1 MVEKLKN
8 LRLLSVLNVGV
19 VFFIACLVYALAV
32 RGYELYNTE
41 QPVVEEEEI
50 AVIYDKEKVS
60 VNAYLTE
67 EQREAIDNGDFDD
80 L

>member
-1 MVEKLKN
+1 MVKRLKD
-8 LRLLSVLNVGV
+8 LKLLSVLNVAV
-19 VFFIACLVYALAV
+19 VFFIFCVVYALAV

-41 QPVVEEEEI
+41 QPVVEEKEI

-67 EQREAIDNGDFDD
+67 EQREAIDNGDFDE